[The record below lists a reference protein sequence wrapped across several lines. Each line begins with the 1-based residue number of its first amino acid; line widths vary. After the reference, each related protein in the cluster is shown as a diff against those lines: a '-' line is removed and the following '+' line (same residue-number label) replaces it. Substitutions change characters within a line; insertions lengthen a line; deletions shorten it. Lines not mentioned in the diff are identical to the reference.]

1 MTKHISTFNCRESSG
16 TTYETFVMRAEEQPR
31 VINIRVII
39 GKQTHSFGYDKEK
52 QIRKEM
58 LPMTKVKKLRHNE
71 YYDMQEIFDK
81 LYADSK
87 QEKTFENLMEL
98 IRSPENIKLAYRN
111 IKRNSGSNTS
121 GTDERTIKDIESI
134 PTDKYVEMVQRKLSY
149 YQPKPVRRVE
159 IPKPNGKLR
168 PLGIPTIIDRLV
180 QQCILQVLEPIC
192 EAKFHERNN
201 GFRPNR
207 STENAI
213 AQCYQMIQLQNL
225 YFVVDIDIKSFFD
238 NVNHSKL
245 IKQMWTMGIRD
256 KQLICII
263 KAILKAPII
272 MPNGEIQYP
281 ECGTPQGGILSP
293 LLSNIVLNELDWWID
308 SQWENIPTHQEY
320 KCGTNSSGTIIKSNI
335 YRVLRKMNLKE
346 MYIVRYADDFKIFCR
361 KRSDANKVFIAVKQ
375 WLQER
380 LKLQISEEKSQVVNL
395 KRHYSEFLGFKLKA
409 VKKGNKYVVRSHIR
423 DKAVKKITE
432 ELQEQVK
439 KIQKPKDSKQSVFEI
454 HKFNQMVE
462 GIQNYYQYAT
472 EVSIDC
478 NIIQRKIS
486 TTIKNRLKK
495 RVKKK
500 GVINSKHIK
509 ESYGKSQQIRF
520 VDNIPL
526 VPIGYVQTKNPMQ
539 KKKSICK
546 YTAEGRAEIHKNLKF
561 DEYVLWIMKQLIYS
575 YQYTESVE
583 FTDNKIS
590 LYAAQYGK
598 CAILGTILDI
608 KDIHCNHKLPKQYGG
623 NDKYQNLIII
633 HQDVHRLIHATNP
646 EIINRYLATLKLDKG
661 QITKI
666 NSLRKMAHNEP
677 INI

>member
-1 MTKHISTFNCRESSG
+1 MK
-16 TTYETFVMRAEEQPR
+16 VEEQPQ

-39 GKQTHSFGYDKEK
+39 GKQVHSFEYDKEK
-52 QIRKEM
+52 HIRKEM
-58 LPMTKVKKLRHNE
+58 LPMKRVKKLRHNE

-87 QEKTFENLMEL
+87 QGKKFENLMEL
-98 IRSPENIKLAYRN
+98 IKSPENIKLAYRN

-121 GTDERTIKDIESI
+121 GTDERTIKDIEST
-134 PTDKYVEMVQRKLSY
+134 PADKYVAMVQRKLNY

-213 AQCYQMIQLQNL
+213 AQCYRMIQQQNL
-225 YFVVDIDIKSFFD
+225 YFVVDIDIKGFFD

-245 IKQMWTMGIRD
+245 IRQMWTMGIRD

-263 KAILKAPII
+263 KAILEAPVI
-272 MPNGEIQYP
+272 MPNGEMQYP
-281 ECGTPQGGILSP
+281 KCGTPQGCILSP
-293 LLSNIVLNELDWWID
+293 LLSNIVLNELDWWIS
-308 SQWENIPTHQEY
+308 SQWENMPTHREY
-320 KCGTNSSGTIIKSNI
+320 KCNMHKNGSEDRGHIF
-335 YRVLRKMNLKE
+335 RALRKTNLKE

-361 KRSDANKVFIAVKQ
+361 KRSDANKVFVAVKQ

-380 LKLQISEEKSQVVNL
+380 LKLQISEEKSKVVNL

-432 ELQEQVK
+432 KLQEQVK
-439 KIQKPKDSKQSVFEI
+439 KIQKPKDNKQSVFEI
-454 HKFNQMVE
+454 HRFNQMVE

-472 EVSIDC
+472 DVSVDC
-478 NIIQRKIS
+478 KVIQRKVS
-486 TTIKNRLKK
+486 TTVESRLKT
-495 RVKKK
+495 RVKTQ
-500 GVINSKHIK
+500 GIINSKHIK
-509 ESYGKSQQIRF
+509 ERYGKSQQIRF
-520 VDNIPL
+520 VDNTPL
-526 VPIGYVQTKNPMQ
+526 VPIGYVQTKNPMY

-546 YTAEGRAEIHKNLKF
+546 YTTEGRAEIHKNLKF
-561 DEYVLWIMKQLIYS
+561 NEYVLWVMKQLIYS
-575 YQYTESVE
+575 YQYTESIE

-598 CAILGTILDI
+598 CAVLGMVLDI
-608 KDIHCNHKLPKQYGG
+608 EEIHCHHKLPKQYGG
-623 NDKYQNLIII
+623 SDKYQNLIIV
-633 HQDVHRLIHATNP
+633 HQDVHGLIHATKP
-646 EIINRYLATLKLDKG
+646 ETISRYITTLKLSKG
-661 QITKI
+661 QIEKI